1 MKKVLCYG
9 DSNTWGYRGGDA
21 KRFGR
26 DVRWTGVLRQQL
38 GSGYEVV
45 EEGLNGRTTV
55 WDDPIEG
62 SRNGE
67 TYLVP
72 CLETHAPM
80 DLVVIMLGTNDLKMR
95 FSLSAYDIAAG
106 MEKLINIIE
115 KSESG
120 MDGSAPQVLLLC
132 PAPVGKLTDFAE
144 MFEGGQE
151 KSRKLAGYYM
161 DIAQRHGCGFIDIG
175 SVAQTCDEDGIHFDE
190 KAHKAIGAAV
200 SKRVREMLV

>member
-1 MKKVLCYG
+1 MIKVLCYG
-9 DSNTWGYRGGDA
+9 DSNTWGYRGSDA

-26 DVRWTGVLRQQL
+26 DVRWTGILRQHL
-38 GSGYEVV
+38 CDEYEVV

-120 MDGSAPQVLLLC
+120 IDGSAPKILLLC
-132 PAPVGKLTDFAE
+132 PAPIGKLTDFAD
-144 MFEGGQE
+144 MFTGGLE
-151 KSRKLAGYYM
+151 KSRKLAGYYK
-161 DIAQRHGCGFIDIG
+161 DIAQRHGCGFIDVS
-175 SVAQTCDEDGIHFDE
+175 SVAQTCDDDGIHFDE
-190 KAHKAIGAAV
+190 KAHTAIGNAV
-200 SKRVREMLV
+200 AQKVREMFI